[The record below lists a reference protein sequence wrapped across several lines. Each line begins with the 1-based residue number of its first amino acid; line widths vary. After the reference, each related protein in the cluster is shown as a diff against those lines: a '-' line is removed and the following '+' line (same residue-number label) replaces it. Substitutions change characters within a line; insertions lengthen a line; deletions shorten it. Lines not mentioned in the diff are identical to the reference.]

1 MSNPQEAQSIQVNAE
16 RPHPA
21 AAETTLIPRSLAAL
35 ADPTRATVLDR
46 LIGGPLSVGQIA
58 QGLPVSR
65 PAVSQHLKVLGN
77 PPHRPDQRG
86 GIREIAG
93 LAESVSESERTRRR
107 LRGQLTSRSG
117 SLTNP
122 HGGQGNTC

>member
-65 PAVSQHLKVLGN
+65 PAVSQHLKVLEDAELVS
-77 PPHRPDQRG
+77 HQRSG
-86 GIREIAG
+86 TRHIYQINGAGFGKLQAWLNRFPKASVPAAG
-93 LAESVSESERTRRR
+93 LE
-107 LRGQLTSRSG
+107 G
-117 SLTNP
+117 SSQAVRAL
-122 HGGQGNTC
+122 